1 MQTFETLAA
10 RAAARPTTQSRAP
23 RAASTAALL
32 ILFIAACLFSAACDS
47 GVGGGASGSGALRY
61 NADDMAL
68 LAETVLPPQQRAL
81 LATDAEQRKEFVD
94 DVAELLAVSD
104 EARKNGVADR
114 PEMKQRLELTRAVAL
129 AQSYV
134 RQQREAGVSPEQI
147 VAQAD
152 VDAFLKEPGTAER
165 FEQDLQTVQSLGS
178 MPPGDLPQEQ
188 KDRMKGEWG
197 RLMLAARK
205 AEESGFARERRVA
218 LSVEVQQSGM
228 LAETFL
234 KEKAESFTPTEQEID
249 AFLAKRQMSGEDAR
263 KTAEDV
269 LRRARAGEDFAGLA
283 REYSTEPGAKKSG
296 GSLGWFGRGR
306 MVKAFEDAV
315 FALQADQISDVVETD
330 FGYHVIKNEGRR
342 TQEPTTPGAQPE
354 EQVRARHVLITST
367 DKQKGGPT
375 GGITREQAKTAV
387 QEEKRQAF
395 VDDLVKRAG
404 VRLAED
410 FKVTAPTPPPNQ
422 MPSLGAPPASG
433 GAVPVPPANPQR

>member
-1 MQTFETLAA
+1 MQPIDTLAT
-10 RAAARPTTQSRAP
+10 RAGARPTKHSRAP
-23 RAASTAALL
+23 RATSVPVL
-32 ILFIAACLFSAACDS
+32 ILFIAACLCAGCDS
-47 GVGGGASGSGALRY
+47 GVGGGGSGGTGALRY
-61 NADDMAL
+61 SAEDMAL
-68 LAETVLPPQQRAL
+68 LAETVLPPQQRAM
-81 LATDAEQRKEFVD
+81 LASDPEQRKEFVD

-104 EARKNGVADR
+104 EARKNGIADR
-114 PEMKQRLELTRAVAL
+114 PEMKQRLELTRTVAL

-134 RQQREAGVSPEQI
+134 RQQREAGASPEQI

-152 VDAFLKEPGTAER
+152 VDAFLKEPGTNEK

-188 KDRMKGEWG
+188 KERMKGEWG

-218 LSVEVQQSGM
+218 LTVEVQQSGM

-249 AFLAKRQMSGEDAR
+249 AYLAKLQMSGEDAR

-306 MVKAFEDAV
+306 MVKPFEDAV

-342 TQEPTTPGAQPE
+342 TQEPTMPGAQPE
-354 EQVRARHVLITST
+354 EQVRARHVLITSA
-367 DKQKGGPT
+367 DKQKGGPA
-375 GGITREQAKTAV
+375 GGMTREQAKAAL

-395 VDDLVKRAG
+395 VDDLVKRSG

-410 FKVTAPTPPPNQ
+410 FKVTAPTPLPNQ
-422 MPSLGAPPASG
+422 MPSLGAPPAPG
-433 GAVPVPPANPQR
+433 GAVPAPPAPQR